1 MDEEEDYDE
10 NFSNYNNNQ
19 NNNNNYYQL
28 SNNNNY
34 KYINDSNQ
42 LYNNN
47 NYNKYNSYQN
57 NDATNQY
64 DDFINQQN
72 APTIKSSNTINKI
85 NQLYKLLNLYD
96 NISLY
101 KLKNEEEKSNIRT
114 NNIINLLL
122 YIFSGF
128 NIKLKE
134 SPNLNNIFNEKNIL
148 DNNIY
153 KFNLILKY
161 LNSKFLIKNKISS
174 GEYTL
179 LTIYFIDFFD
189 FFKNLI
195 DFLKNR
201 QNDTLFSWKNLYIS
215 LNDNINNEQNEFNC
229 MDNLKKIELNE
240 SKSVLQAYNKL
251 HFIISNIKKQLD
263 TLINQIFKLNE
274 IKINQSLGRYK
285 LEELLLISDN
295 KIFNDYKQIILSS
308 QDNISINKHLENI
321 IEAIKIY
328 PDIYDLLV
336 KDSKNY
342 NLSNEIINSDYTPL
356 NDEKSEN
363 NNKVNK
369 TRMNIIQKL
378 IELQYNLNDFDIN
391 NFKTFFSDI
400 QNKINYNISEI
411 KNKNSE
417 IINSSEFTNM
427 LNNVLLQLQNYINK
441 NIIDLNNIMQSNI
454 DIDAI
459 IKDIDT
465 AGKMFL
471 GNNANRNIWDKYSQY
486 LFSIKEYLEIFYKK
500 NMITMNQIIKNKEEI
515 INKDY
520 ILLNKKK

>member
-1 MDEEEDYDE
+1 
-10 NFSNYNNNQ
+10 
-19 NNNNNYYQL
+19 
-28 SNNNNY
+28 
-34 KYINDSNQ
+34 
-42 LYNNN
+42 
-47 NYNKYNSYQN
+47 
-57 NDATNQY
+57 
-64 DDFINQQN
+64 
-72 APTIKSSNTINKI
+72 
-85 NQLYKLLNLYD
+85 
-96 NISLY
+96 
-101 KLKNEEEKSNIRT
+101 
-114 NNIINLLL
+114 
-122 YIFSGF
+122 
-128 NIKLKE
+128 
-134 SPNLNNIFNEKNIL
+134 
-148 DNNIY
+148 
-153 KFNLILKY
+153 
-161 LNSKFLIKNKISS
+161 
-174 GEYTL
+174 
-179 LTIYFIDFFD
+179 
-189 FFKNLI
+189 
-195 DFLKNR
+195 
-201 QNDTLFSWKNLYIS
+201 
-215 LNDNINNEQNEFNC
+215 

-240 SKSVLQAYNKL
+240 SKSVLEAYNKL

-295 KIFNDYKQIILSS
+295 KIFDDYKQMILYS
-308 QDNISINKHLENI
+308 QDNIFINKYLENI

-342 NLSNEIINSDYTPL
+342 NLSNDIINTDYIPL

-369 TRMNIIQKL
+369 TKMSIIQKL

-441 NIIDLNNIMQSNI
+441 NIIDLNNMMQSNI
-454 DIDAI
+454 DIDEI

-465 AGKMFL
+465 EKC
-471 GNNANRNIWDKYSQY
+471 S
-486 LFSIKEYLEIFYKK
+486 
-500 NMITMNQIIKNKEEI
+500 
-515 INKDY
+515 
-520 ILLNKKK
+520 

>member
-1 MDEEEDYDE
+1 MDEDDDYNR
-10 NFSNYNNNQ
+10 NFNNYNNNQ
-19 NNNNNYYQL
+19 NSDDNYQQLNNNDINQY
-28 SNNNNY
+28 NNY
-34 KYINDSNQ
+34 CDE
-42 LYNNN
+42 LYNNYNYHQNDN
-47 NYNKYNSYQN
+47 NIK
-57 NDATNQY
+57 NQY
-64 DDFINQQN
+64 TDFINEQN
-72 APTIKSSNTINKI
+72 SPTIKNSNTINKI
-85 NQLYKLLNLYD
+85 NKLYKLLYLYE

-101 KLKNEEEKSNIRT
+101 NLKKEEEKSNIRT

-122 YIFSGF
+122 FIFSGF
-128 NIKLKE
+128 KIKLKE
-134 SPNLNNIFNEKNIL
+134 SPNLNNIFNDKSIL

-161 LNSKFLIKNKISS
+161 LNSKFLIKNNLST
-174 GEYTL
+174 GEYTF
-179 LTIYFIDFFD
+179 LTIYFLDFFD

-195 DFLKNR
+195 EFLKNR
-201 QNDTLFSWKNLYIS
+201 QSDTLFSWKNLYIS
-215 LNDNINNEQNEFNC
+215 INDNMNNEQNDFNC
-229 MDNLKKIELNE
+229 MDNLKKIDLNE
-240 SKSVLQAYNKL
+240 SKSVLEAYNKL
-251 HFIISNIKKQLD
+251 HFIISNVKKQLD

-295 KIFNDYKQIILSS
+295 KVFDDYKQMILYSHDNNFTNKYLESII
-308 QDNISINKHLENI
+308 D
-321 IEAIKIY
+321 AIKLY

-336 KDSKNY
+336 KDVKNY
-342 NLSNEIINSDYTPL
+342 NLSNDITNSDYISL
-356 NDEKSEN
+356 NEEKSE

-369 TRMNIIQKL
+369 TKISIIQTL
-378 IELQYNLNDFDIN
+378 IELQINLNDFDIN
-391 NFKTFFSDI
+391 SFKTFFNDI
-400 QNKINYNISEI
+400 QNKINYNIAEI

-454 DIDAI
+454 DIDGL
-459 IKDIDT
+459 IKDIE
-465 AGKMFL
+465 ASQKMFL
-471 GNNANRNIWDKYSQY
+471 ENKNNKNIWDKYSQY

-500 NMITMNQIIKNKEEI
+500 NIITMNQIIQNKEEI

>member
-1 MDEEEDYDE
+1 MDEDDDYNR
-10 NFSNYNNNQ
+10 NFNNYNNNQ
-19 NNNNNYYQL
+19 NSDDNYQQLNNNDINQY
-28 SNNNNY
+28 NNY
-34 KYINDSNQ
+34 CDE
-42 LYNNN
+42 LYNNYNYHQNDN
-47 NYNKYNSYQN
+47 NIK
-57 NDATNQY
+57 NQY
-64 DDFINQQN
+64 TDFINEQN
-72 APTIKSSNTINKI
+72 SPTIKNSNTINKI
-85 NQLYKLLNLYD
+85 NQLYKLLYLYE

-101 KLKNEEEKSNIRT
+101 NLKKEEEKSNIRT

-122 YIFSGF
+122 FIFSGF
-128 NIKLKE
+128 KIKLKE
-134 SPNLNNIFNEKNIL
+134 SPNLNNIFNDKSIL

-161 LNSKFLIKNKISS
+161 LNSKFLIKNNLST
-174 GEYTL
+174 GEYTF
-179 LTIYFIDFFD
+179 LTIYFLDFFD

-195 DFLKNR
+195 EFLKNR
-201 QNDTLFSWKNLYIS
+201 QSDTLFSWKNLYIS
-215 LNDNINNEQNEFNC
+215 INDNMNNEQNDFNC
-229 MDNLKKIELNE
+229 MDNLKKIDLNE
-240 SKSVLQAYNKL
+240 SKSVLEAYNKL
-251 HFIISNIKKQLD
+251 HFIISNVKKQLD

-295 KIFNDYKQIILSS
+295 KVFDDYKQMILYSHDNNFTNKFLESII
-308 QDNISINKHLENI
+308 D
-321 IEAIKIY
+321 AIKLY

-336 KDSKNY
+336 KDVKNY
-342 NLSNEIINSDYTPL
+342 NLSNDITNSDYISL
-356 NDEKSEN
+356 NEEKSE

-369 TRMNIIQKL
+369 TKISIIQTL
-378 IELQYNLNDFDIN
+378 IELQINLNDFDIN
-391 NFKTFFSDI
+391 SFKTFFNDI
-400 QNKINYNISEI
+400 QNKINYNIAEI

-454 DIDAI
+454 DIDGL
-459 IKDIDT
+459 IKDIE
-465 AGKMFL
+465 ASQKMFL
-471 GNNANRNIWDKYSQY
+471 ENKNNKNIWDKYSQY

-500 NMITMNQIIKNKEEI
+500 NIITMNQIIQNKEEI